1 MFDRFTARL
10 IKVDQWQATHLGF
23 PGTFAV
29 SAVEVPEHSFRLRET
44 REVVVLVAL
53 PQVTHPT
60 SMSRK

>member
-1 MFDRFTARL
+1 M
-10 IKVDQWQATHLGF
+10 DQWQATHLGF